1 MRIKFYRLSFEI
13 LIGSLILTCSQNNKP
28 DTATGEFT
36 MRTGVNVSH
45 WLSQSDKRGEERKNY
60 IDQSDFNAI
69 ASMGF
74 DHVRI
79 PVDEEQL
86 WDAQGNKY
94 KEAFELLHN
103 AIGWAIAAK
112 LRVIVDLHILRSHHF
127 IAESN
132 PLWTDPA
139 EQEKLIDLWRQL
151 SGELRG
157 YPNEMLAYEILNE
170 AVANDPDDWNRLF
183 NKAIAEIRKEE
194 PNRKIVIGSN
204 RWQVPDTFPDMKVPE
219 NDSNIILSFHFYTPM
234 ALTHH
239 LASWSPVAEYAGPVH
254 YPGQIVD
261 TLQYEKLSESTI
273 EVMRR
278 YANGYFT
285 KDTLEQVMS
294 PAIQFAKEKNLPLYC
309 GEFGVYPTI
318 PEEIKLLWYRDVC
331 EIFNRNRI
339 AYCHWCYKGDFPV
352 VNEKGE
358 PDRKL
363 VSVLTEK

>member
-1 MRIKFYRLSFEI
+1 MHLKFYHLLFVI
-13 LIGSLILTCSQNNKP
+13 LTGSLILTCSQKNKP
-28 DTATGEFT
+28 DTSAGKFVI
-36 MRTGVNVSH
+36 RTGVNVSH

-60 IDQSDFNAI
+60 ITQADFDTI

-79 PVDEEQL
+79 PVDEVQL
-86 WDAQGNKY
+86 WDSLGNKD

-103 AIGWAIAAK
+103 AVDWAIAAK
-112 LRVIVDLHILRSHHF
+112 LRVIVDLHIIRSHYF

-151 SGELRG
+151 SGELKG
-157 YPNEMLAYEILNE
+157 YPNKMLAYEILNE
-170 AVANDPDDWNRLF
+170 AVADDPDDWNRLF
-183 NKAIAEIRKEE
+183 NKVIAEIRKEE
-194 PNRKIVIGSN
+194 PERKIVVGSN
-204 RWQVPDTFPDMKVPE
+204 RWQIPDTFPDLKLPE
-219 NDSNIILSFHFYTPM
+219 KDRNLILSFHFYTPM

-239 LASWSPVAEYAGPVH
+239 LAPWSAIAGYTGPVN

-261 TLQYEKLSESTI
+261 TVYYKQLPESVVSE
-273 EVMRR
+273 MRR

-285 KDTLEQVMS
+285 KDTLEKVMS
-294 PAIQFAKEKNLPLYC
+294 PAIQFAKEKNLPLFC
-309 GEFGVYPTI
+309 GEFGIYPTI
-318 PEEIKLLWYRDVC
+318 PEEIMLRWYRDVC
-331 EIFNRNRI
+331 DIFNRNKI

-358 PDRKL
+358 PNRKL
-363 VSVLTEK
+363 ISVLTGK